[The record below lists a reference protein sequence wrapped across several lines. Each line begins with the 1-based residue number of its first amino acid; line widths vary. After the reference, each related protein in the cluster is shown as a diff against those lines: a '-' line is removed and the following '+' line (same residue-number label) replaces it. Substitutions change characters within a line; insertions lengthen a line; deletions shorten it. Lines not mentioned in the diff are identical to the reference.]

1 MFADINAPDANVGAE
16 GVLDAA
22 VLESGMVK
30 SEFAVFKTVDMKQG
44 HFWFVCLWKKNEEG
58 FYYGFW
64 IIANQRFFLER
75 PNNENFENIRLQ
87 EDQVG
92 KRFKLQV

>member
-30 SEFAVFKTVDMKQG
+30 SEFAVFKTVDMEQG
-44 HFWFVCLWKKNEEG
+44 HF
-58 FYYGFW
+58 
-64 IIANQRFFLER
+64 
-75 PNNENFENIRLQ
+75 
-87 EDQVG
+87 
-92 KRFKLQV
+92 